1 MFNEKS
7 PSSVNNRSGFNFK
20 FKHALIYLLT
30 HAQLGLLFYF
40 MKLYKLRIYLAF
52 FSITIAVQH
61 INGAPLVTIGD
72 IGTISFTGNSTIKW
86 DSNIFRQETRE
97 VSDTLLV
104 FSPGFSAVLGR
115 NVTDLDI
122 GLSTSYDINRYQ
134 DNDDLDSE
142 LLSLRANAAY
152 RTSRLE
158 LAANASYVETKSNN
172 ELANRAGALLERELT
187 AYGINGEYTL
197 SPKFSVKAGVNW
209 DEIAYVGDYAA
220 SYSDREY
227 LKLPVDIYYELT
239 PKMGLSVGYVY
250 GQIDVESAGQDA
262 TTNNFNVGL
271 RGELLPKLVGYFKVG
286 YNQYEHDNAARDTA
300 SMSLDSNLTWTVSAK
315 FTHRL
320 NIHRNFDA
328 SATGTGTEESK
339 LNWSTSYAL
348 NNKVSLSG
356 RAGYSIRDY
365 LASERKDKLLTL
377 GLNGTYR
384 INRYWN
390 LNAGYVFSNNDSNNA
405 GSSYD
410 DNIVT
415 FAASLTY

>member
-1 MFNEKS
+1 
-7 PSSVNNRSGFNFK
+7 
-20 FKHALIYLLT
+20 
-30 HAQLGLLFYF
+30 
-40 MKLYKLRIYLAF
+40 MKLFKLRIYLAL
-52 FSITIAVQH
+52 FSCTFVAQI

-86 DSNIFRQETRE
+86 DSNIFRQEANE
-97 VSDTLLV
+97 VKDTVLI
-104 FSPGFSAVLGR
+104 FSPGFNAVLGK
-115 NVTDLDI
+115 NATDLDI
-122 GLSTSYDINRYQ
+122 GLSTSYDITKYQ
-134 DNDDLDSE
+134 DKNDLDSE
-142 LLSLRANAAY
+142 LLHFRANAAY
-152 RTSRLE
+152 RTSRLDVS
-158 LAANASYVETKSNN
+158 ATASFDESKSNN
-172 ELANRAGALLERELT
+172 DVANRNGVLLERELT
-187 AYGINGEYTL
+187 VFGINGEYTL
-197 SPKFSVKAGVNW
+197 SPKFSVKTGVDWNKT
-209 DEIAYVGDYAA
+209 AYVGEYAA
-220 SYSDREY
+220 SYDDRKY
-227 LKLPVDIYYELT
+227 LILPVDIYYELT
-239 PKMGLSVGYVY
+239 PKVDLSVGYQR
-250 GQIDVESAGQDA
+250 GQIDVETAGQDA
-262 TTNNFNVGL
+262 TTDNINIGL
-271 RGELLPKLVGYFKVG
+271 RGELLPKLVGFFKVG
-286 YNQYEHDNAARDTA
+286 YNQYDSDDAARDTA

-390 LNAGYVFSNNDSNNA
+390 VNAGYVFSNNDSNNA